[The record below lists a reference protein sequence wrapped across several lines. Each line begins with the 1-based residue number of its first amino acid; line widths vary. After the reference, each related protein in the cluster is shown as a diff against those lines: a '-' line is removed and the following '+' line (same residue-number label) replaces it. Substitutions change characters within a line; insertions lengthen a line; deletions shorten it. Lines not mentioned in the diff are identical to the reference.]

1 MKENIRN
8 TKNSRDIIR
17 DLKKIFF
24 FFFAYKMV
32 IITVKNC
39 LNARVHIVTVGNR
52 KLILDKND

>member
-1 MKENIRN
+1 
-8 TKNSRDIIR
+8 
-17 DLKKIFF
+17 
-24 FFFAYKMV
+24 MV